1 MSDGENKAGG
11 KVERGW
17 FANKI
22 RSRKLQF
29 VRQMEE
35 EGVSLAA
42 ILGSTVLGTGNS
54 KCKDLVMGTNLM
66 CVRNSSEGHGAVD

>member
-11 KVERGW
+11 KVERGG
-17 FANKI
+17 FAIKI

-35 EGVSLAA
+35 EGGSLAA
-42 ILGSTVLGTGNS
+42 ISGSNVLGRGNS
-54 KCKDLVMGTNLM
+54 KCQELVMGET
-66 CVRNSSEGHGAVD
+66 